1 MNKQLEIELYK
12 KIYLIR
18 RTEEQIQKYYPENDM
33 KTPMHMSMGAEAIA
47 VGVCHVLNDEDQIFT
62 SYRSHAGFLAKT
74 MDLEEFFFE
83 MYAKDPSTLKGKGGS
98 MHLCLPK
105 KGFMGASA
113 IVSTHIPIAVGCAWA
128 NKMNR
133 NKRIVVIFFGDGA
146 VDEGVFWESLNAA
159 CLMKLPIL
167 FVCED
172 NGFAVHTP
180 ISKRHG
186 YASITDIIS
195 KFNCNVLKENTTDI
209 EVIYELTRKSIK
221 LIKTTQMPCFMEL
234 KYYRYLEHVGINE
247 DFNAGYRS
255 KDEFEEWYEKD
266 PVNLQR
272 KKLLELDYNEA
283 EIQKME
289 RGIDAQIER
298 SIKLA
303 QNASF
308 SDRSELYKEIYS

>member
-18 RTEEQIQKYYPENDM
+18 RTEEQIQKYYPEDDM

-47 VGVCHVLNDEDQIFT
+47 VGVCHVLKDEDQIFT

-146 VDEGVFWESLNAA
+146 VDEGVFWESLNVAS
-159 CLMKLPIL
+159 LMQLPVV

-172 NGFAVHTP
+172 NELAVHTC
-180 ISKRHG
+180 SQDRRG
-186 YASITDIIS
+186 YNSINRIVENFHCRVLESDSTD
-195 KFNCNVLKENTTDI
+195 VG
-209 EVIYELTRKSIK
+209 VIYNIVSNAIADVHKK
-221 LIKTTQMPCFMEL
+221 HGPCFMNF
-234 KYYRYLEHVGINE
+234 KYYRYLEHVGINQ
-247 DFNAGYRS
+247 DFDAGYRG
-255 KDEFEEWYEKD
+255 KEEFEKWFKKD
-266 PVNLQR
+266 PIFLQR
-272 KKLLELDYNEA
+272 SKLLGN
-283 EIQKME
+283 
-289 RGIDAQIER
+289 GIDEDTICVIE
-298 SIKLA
+298 
-303 QNASF
+303 
-308 SDRSELYKEIYS
+308 KEISGKLFQQLKMRKMRH